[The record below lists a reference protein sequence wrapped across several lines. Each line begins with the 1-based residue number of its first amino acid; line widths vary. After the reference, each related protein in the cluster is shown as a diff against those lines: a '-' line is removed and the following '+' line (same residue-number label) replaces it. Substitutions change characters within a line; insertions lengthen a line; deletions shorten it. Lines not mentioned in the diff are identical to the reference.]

1 MDKGEVSV
9 KIYMPTHE
17 ESRIVMIPSNMPFYD
32 PSNSPRD
39 IPFHTAM
46 NKEGERVKEITGSLF
61 SITEA
66 IP

>member
-1 MDKGEVSV
+1 
-9 KIYMPTHE
+9 MPTHE

-46 NKEGERVKEITGSLF
+46 NKEGKRVKEITGSLF